1 MGVGGRLWPIGP
13 VDYGPQMQSLP
24 LRLSLAMSLAAC
36 AIGCGDDGGTADTD
50 ADTDASSTGAGVTT
64 DAPSS
69 ASSTTDTTTP
79 GSSSTTDDP
88 STTAADSS
96 SSSGEP
102 SESSSEDTGE
112 TSTGACQVWEITY
125 DLAGSEF
132 EISGTAGG
140 GAGDQVNVLQEP
152 YDAGGNIGPGTFVLR
167 FEDVDGTPGGLATMH
182 TYEMVL
188 NFVVGG
194 AVTVTTDIEG
204 QAGPE
209 ECGITQGLVDAGT
222 VAWAPP
228 LISDYVTTGTVLCEG
243 LLCSLG
249 GLPNGDPVDMG
260 GTTDQPITD
269 FVFEDDFSGFSMVEL
284 VVAMDDTST
293 NSWSYNGTE
302 TSRELVDAPDCL
314 CQ

>member
-1 MGVGGRLWPIGP
+1 
-13 VDYGPQMQSLP
+13 MQNLP
-24 LRLSLAMSLAAC
+24 LRLTLAASLAAC
-36 AIGCGDDGGTADTD
+36 TIGCGDDSEASDTEGATEASSMGTGGTTD
-50 ADTDASSTGAGVTT
+50 PQNTSSSSTDPTT
-64 DAPSS
+64 P
-69 ASSTTDTTTP
+69 ASTSTTDP
-79 GSSSTTDDP
+79 GPVS
-88 STTAADSS
+88 ADSS
-96 SSSGEP
+96 SSSSSGDP
-102 SESSSEDTGE
+102 SETGSETTGG
-112 TSTGACQVWEITY
+112 TSAGACQVWEITY

-167 FEDVDGTPGGLATMH
+167 FEDVDGAPGGLATMH

-194 AVTVTTDIEG
+194 TVTVTTDIQG

-209 ECGITQGLVDAGT
+209 ECGITQGLLNADT

-228 LISDYVTTGTVLCEG
+228 LIADYTTTGEVLCEG

-249 GLPNGDPVDMG
+249 GLPNGEPVDMG
-260 GTTDQPITD
+260 GTTDQPVTD
-269 FVFEDDFSGFSMVEL
+269 FVFEDDFSAFTMAEL
-284 VVAMDDTST
+284 VVAMDNMST
-293 NSWSYNGTE
+293 NSWSYSGTE

>member
-1 MGVGGRLWPIGP
+1 MACLWPFGP
-13 VDYGPQMQSLP
+13 VDYGAQMQSLP
-24 LRLSLAMSLAAC
+24 LRLCIAVSLLGSV
-36 AIGCGDDGGTADTD
+36 IGCGDDGGSGDTD
-50 ADTDASSTGAGVTT
+50 GGTDASSTGAGVTT
-64 DAPSS
+64 DPQGTSS
-69 ASSTTDTTTP
+69 SSTDPTTP
-79 GSSSTTDDP
+79 ASSSTTDP

-96 SSSGEP
+96 TGGDP
-102 SESSSEDTGE
+102 SEGSSEDTGE

-152 YDAGGNIGPGTFVLR
+152 YDAGGNIGPGSFVLR

-182 TYEMVL
+182 TYDMVL

-194 AVTVTTDIEG
+194 AVTVTTDIQG

-209 ECGITQGLVDAGT
+209 ECGITQGLLNAGT

-228 LISDYVTTGTVLCEG
+228 LISDYVTVGEVLCEG
-243 LLCSLG
+243 VLCSLG

-269 FVFEDDFSGFSMVEL
+269 FVFEDDLSGFTMVEL
-284 VVAMDDTST
+284 VVAMDNDST

-302 TSRELVDAPDCL
+302 TGRELIDAPDCL